1 MRKNFGAKKL
11 YLARAKGKFDKA
23 TSPNRYM
30 GRMGG
35 YSEKPKSNP
44 SYYKSPPVITDFK
57 EHTLKTPPTENDH
70 SHLKE
75 PIHHPFIIEE
85 TNEITQQDT
94 NFELGYEINIPPSEE
109 MIKVAQTSVF
119 LRTAKNETVQSVT
132 MIAEGLGARNLQ
144 IRGITG
150 TTFIAYFT
158 NKEDLECLDRD
169 FLEIGFMEV
178 RDVTVEELLPAR
190 KTWVEVRGLP
200 LMGWTEINFKTILED
215 LESILQY
222 IKIYD
227 EEGFY
232 QHPKFFMETSRMEEI
247 KVHKNIILKGKK
259 WRVRILEVQG
269 DNVQVNDI
277 LSPTSSDFA
286 PSQNPPN
293 RKQFNNSPITPITI
307 DKDQPETVL
316 DVNTS
321 DKQAV
326 NKQAHVAANHDNGSN
341 HNNGGIVAEPGRNV
355 IVLEDSEQSREDD
368 NWEKQNRRM
377 RNLRHNQLNIKV
389 ILHWY
394 KNIIVTA
401 YIVLRITITNSHRR
415 LLHAK

>member
-1 MRKNFGAKKL
+1 MRKNFGAKKM
-11 YLARAKGKFDKA
+11 YLARANGKFDKA

-35 YSEKPKSNP
+35 CSEKPKSNP
-44 SYYKSPPVITDFK
+44 SYYNYPPVITDFK
-57 EHTLKTPPTENDH
+57 EQTLKTPPTENDH
-70 SHLKE
+70 CHLKE

-94 NFELGYEINIPPSEE
+94 NFEVGYEINIPPSEE

-158 NKEDLECLDRD
+158 NKEDLKCLDRD
-169 FLEIGFMEV
+169 FLEIGFKEV
-178 RDVTVEELLPAR
+178 RDVTMEDLLPAR
-190 KTWVEVRGLP
+190 KTWVEFRGLP
-200 LMGWTEINFKTILED
+200 LLGWTEINFKTILED

-232 QHPKFFMETSRMEEI
+232 QHPKFFLETSRMEEI
-247 KVHKNIILKGKK
+247 KVHKNIILMGKK

-269 DNVQVNDI
+269 EMIFFRQPHLTLPPHKI
-277 LSPTSSDFA
+277 LQTESNSTTLQSLQ
-286 PSQNPPN
+286 SQ
-293 RKQFNNSPITPITI
+293 
-307 DKDQPETVL
+307 
-316 DVNTS
+316 
-321 DKQAV
+321 
-326 NKQAHVAANHDNGSN
+326 
-341 HNNGGIVAEPGRNV
+341 
-355 IVLEDSEQSREDD
+355 
-368 NWEKQNRRM
+368 
-377 RNLRHNQLNIKV
+377 
-389 ILHWY
+389 
-394 KNIIVTA
+394 
-401 YIVLRITITNSHRR
+401 
-415 LLHAK
+415 